1 MKTIT
6 AEVEIDFKD
15 GKRTIEMKLKEDWE
29 IDECEIDKVIMLNL
43 CNGETY
49 TGVFKGIDGQDIMIE
64 SLSSQATIG
73 LRASFIN
80 DYFEE
85 IKN

>member
-1 MKTIT
+1 MKIIT

-15 GKRTIEMKLKEDWE
+15 GKRTIEMQLKEDWE
-29 IDECEIDKVIMLNL
+29 IDECEEGKVIMLNL

-49 TGVFKGIDGQDIMIE
+49 TGIFKGIDGQDIMIE
-64 SLSSQATIG
+64 SLSNQTTIG

-85 IKN
+85 VKN

>member
-6 AEVEIDFKD
+6 AEFEIEFKD
-15 GKRTIEMKLKEDWE
+15 GKRTIEMQLKEDYE
-29 IDECEIDKVIMLNL
+29 IDDCEVDKVVMLNL

-49 TGVFKGIDGQDIMIE
+49 TGVFKGIDSQDIMIE
-64 SLSSQATIG
+64 SLSSQTTIG
-73 LRASFIN
+73 LGASFIN

>member
-6 AEVEIDFKD
+6 AEVQIDFKE
-15 GKRTIEMKLKEDWE
+15 GKRTIEMQRKEDWE
-29 IDECEIDKVIMLNL
+29 IDECEEGKVIMLNL

-49 TGVFKGIDGQDIMIE
+49 TGIFKGINGQDIMIE
-64 SLSSQATIG
+64 SLSSQNTIG
-73 LRASFIN
+73 LQASFIN

>member
-1 MKTIT
+1 M
-6 AEVEIDFKD
+6 E
-15 GKRTIEMKLKEDWE
+15 LKENYE
-29 IDECEIDKVIMLNL
+29 IEDCEEGKVIVLNL

-49 TGVFKGIDGQDIMIE
+49 TGIFKGIDGQDIIIE
-64 SLSSQATIG
+64 SLNSQNTIG

>member
-1 MKTIT
+1 M
-6 AEVEIDFKD
+6 AEVEIDFKE
-15 GKRTIEMKLKEDWE
+15 GRRTIEMQRKEDWE
-29 IDECEIDKVIMLNL
+29 IDECEEGKVIMLNL

-49 TGVFKGIDGQDIMIE
+49 TGIFKGIDGQDVMIE
-64 SLSSQATIG
+64 SLNSQNTIC

>member
-15 GKRTIEMKLKEDWE
+15 GKRTIEMRLKEDWE
-29 IDECEIDKVIMLNL
+29 IEECEYGKLIMLNL

-49 TGVFKGIDGQDIMIE
+49 TGVFKGINGQDIMIE
-64 SLSSQATIG
+64 SLSRQNTIG